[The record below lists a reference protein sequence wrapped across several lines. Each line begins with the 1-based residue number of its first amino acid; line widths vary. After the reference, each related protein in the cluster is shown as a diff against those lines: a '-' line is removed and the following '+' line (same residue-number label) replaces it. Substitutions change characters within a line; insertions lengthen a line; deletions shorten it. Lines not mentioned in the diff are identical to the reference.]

1 MSRNDITGDKIATK
15 PAPPDWQYS
24 ADGYTRTDGK
34 VVEQLVSTGW
44 SEYWE
49 RVN

>member
-1 MSRNDITGDKIATK
+1 MLRWLMRVLARSAE
-15 PAPPDWQYS
+15 PDWQYS
-24 ADGYTRTDGK
+24 SDGATRTAGG

-49 RVN
+49 RVR